1 MIQRQNFLSPK
12 SSGSSQGNRDA
23 NEPNTINEGSTAHTN
38 LVPYLERHRFP
49 TLPWGA
55 WEGFQRSQ
63 QLSPWEQKQPA
74 IQQEKQYGTL
84 ATRCTVYSTVQQLSP
99 DCVNRPLGPA
109 LHHSEADDFPRLLN
123 LSLYFLCKAGISN
136 FWNH

>member
-1 MIQRQNFLSPK
+1 MQLNPVQF
-12 SSGSSQGNRDA
+12 
-23 NEPNTINEGSTAHTN
+23 NEGSTAHTK
-38 LVPYLERHRFP
+38 LVPYLQRHRFP

-84 ATRCTVYSTVQQLSP
+84 ATQCTSRVLYSTVHQLDP
-99 DCVNRPLGPA
+99 QAVTTDPLGPA
-109 LHHSEADDFPRLLN
+109 STTQELMTSPSYLT
-123 LSLYFLCKAGISN
+123 
-136 FWNH
+136 